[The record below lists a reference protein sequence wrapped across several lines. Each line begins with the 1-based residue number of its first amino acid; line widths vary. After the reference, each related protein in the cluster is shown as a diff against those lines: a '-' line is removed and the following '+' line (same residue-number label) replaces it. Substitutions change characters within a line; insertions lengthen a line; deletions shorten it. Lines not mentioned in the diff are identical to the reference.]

1 MTRQEAAEK
10 IIVSTDQQI
19 MPRYAVVPRE
29 ECRGTGSWNDAPYQL
44 AEFSESAGGY
54 IGFWGLPGKVSLL
67 DALLDYDDVVELAE
81 TLA

>member
-44 AEFSESAGGY
+44 AEFSEPAGAY
-54 IGFWGLPGKVSLL
+54 IGFWGLDREMTLM
-67 DALLDYDDVVELAE
+67 DALLDYDDVIALAE
-81 TLA
+81 NLA